1 MATNKSNKKALVK
14 GTLIYAIGN
23 FGTKIL
29 SFLIVPLYTYY
40 ITTSEM
46 GDYDLVT
53 TTVSLFT
60 PIITMRISDAA
71 YRWLLHDIDTEK
83 NCISATYRVV
93 IIGTVLAT
101 AILLLVNAFISITYC
116 YYFIALLVLG
126 RWLESLQVLL
136 RGLKKQNLFALTGIV
151 QSIIFLS
158 LNVLFIVVY
167 RQGVDGMFRSQVISL
182 CVTIILIFI
191 LEPRLRTRIISSQ
204 ENHNL
209 TKEMLKYSAPLVPSG
224 LSWWVMGA
232 SDRYVIRFILGRA
245 ANGIYAVANKFP
257 TILSMLFTIFN
268 YSWTDVALGNLKEGK
283 ETSKYSSKL
292 FEDLYKLSFT
302 FALFLIPVTK
312 IVTKLILSSDYKSAS
327 IYISFLYLGAL
338 FQGYTTFITAGLLQG
353 SKTASIARSS
363 TIGAI
368 VNLAIDLI
376 FMKYIGIQAASISTF
391 CGFFVMWLCRMH
403 DTQSV
408 TPIKLN
414 KARFTVFFLMTLS
427 VATVTIWTNNY
438 VDLVLTVIGL
448 YFFFRVNK
456 KYIKMLIRQIKKK
469 GATV

>member
-1 MATNKSNKKALVK
+1 M
-14 GTLIYAIGN
+14 
-23 FGTKIL
+23 
-29 SFLIVPLYTYY
+29 
-40 ITTSEM
+40 
-46 GDYDLVT
+46 
-53 TTVSLFT
+53 
-60 PIITMRISDAA
+60 
-71 YRWLLHDIDTEK
+71 
-83 NCISATYRVV
+83 
-93 IIGTVLAT
+93 
-101 AILLLVNAFISITYC
+101 
-116 YYFIALLVLG
+116 
-126 RWLESLQVLL
+126 
-136 RGLKKQNLFALTGIV
+136 
-151 QSIIFLS
+151 
-158 LNVLFIVVY
+158 Y